1 MSKVLD
7 DQNKEL
13 AISEEEIAMALEQ
26 NTKWQGSPG
35 RMWAQIETKL
45 QPIPWYRQGR
55 SWMPVLVAVMLL
67 VIILTNQNSVP
78 QLPQPLDPDTFQAE
92 MMQPED
98 TVQLRTMSAFD
109 QTAFGLQSQVAIEIG
124 LADVAAAGTELE
136 LDLSLSALQGIAF
149 TMETPVIRLMRTDG
163 NGLVNIAAE
172 LSINGWSL
180 QTLYPDKPL
189 SGTVLLTAPDEPGM
203 YRIEVSI
210 SGSIDGQPAF
220 FGESKNL
227 QVTENSKEE

>member
-1 MSKVLD
+1 MLD

-55 SWMPVLVAVMLL
+55 SWMPALVAVMLL

-109 QTAFGLQSQVAIEIG
+109 QTAFG
-124 LADVAAAGTELE
+124 
-136 LDLSLSALQGIAF
+136 
-149 TMETPVIRLMRTDG
+149 
-163 NGLVNIAAE
+163 
-172 LSINGWSL
+172 
-180 QTLYPDKPL
+180 
-189 SGTVLLTAPDEPGM
+189 
-203 YRIEVSI
+203 
-210 SGSIDGQPAF
+210 
-220 FGESKNL
+220 
-227 QVTENSKEE
+227 